1 MVISPS
7 KKQAT
12 RRYTHSVK
20 IGNLY
25 VGSEHSI
32 KTQSMT
38 TTPTADV
45 EATVAQICALVE
57 AKCEIAR
64 VTVQG
69 IKEAQACE
77 HIKERLLAM
86 GIDVPL
92 VADIHFFPQA
102 AMHVADFVDKV
113 RINPGNFVDKRN
125 MFTGK
130 TYTDKNYADSLL
142 RLEEKFTPLVEKCKR
157 LGKAMRIGVNHGSL
171 SERVMQRYGDTIEG
185 MVVSA
190 LEYIE
195 VCEKL
200 DYRDVVFS
208 MKSSNPKVMVA
219 AYRQLAKDLDARGWH
234 YPLHLGVTEA
244 GMGMDGIIK
253 SAVGIGTLL
262 TEGLGDTIRCS
273 LTGCPTTEI
282 PVCESLLKHTTTY
295 LDLPKKENPFALEN
309 SESFVNASK
318 KITKTTP
325 WGSVYGVF
333 IKLIEE
339 HLLNNPIEKLLEQL
353 GVNPTNGKKDFT
365 APDGVVVPKSFIG
378 TSLVKKLKEHMLV
391 FHHHEV
397 PCLYDYNEEIWNSD
411 QVVNAPFVHC
421 HATTPFIHSTRAFFE
436 KKQCAEQPVKLVFSK
451 DLDDECEAAVSI
463 ATEFGALLLDG
474 LGEAVILDLPNIPL
488 PAIREIAFGTLQSA
502 GVRLVKTEY
511 ISCPGCGRT
520 LFDLPEVTKR
530 IRERTKH
537 LVGLKIAVM
546 GCIVNGPGEMADA
559 DFGFV
564 GSKTGMIDLYVK
576 HTCVKAHIPMEDAE
590 EELVHLLQEHGVWKD
605 PE

>member
-1 MVISPS
+1 MINPPAQE
-7 KKQAT
+7 QAV

-25 VGSEHSI
+25 VGSDHSI

-45 EATVAQICALVE
+45 DATVEQICALVE
-57 AKCEIAR
+57 ARCEIVR

-69 IKEAQACE
+69 IKESQACE
-77 HIKERLLAM
+77 HIKERLLAL

-130 TYTDKNYADSLL
+130 TYTDKQYADSLL
-142 RLEEKFTPLVEKCKR
+142 RLEEKFSPLVEKCKR

-195 VCEKL
+195 ICEKL

-273 LTGCPTTEI
+273 LTGCPTQEV
-282 PVCESLLKHTTTY
+282 PVCESLLKHTETY
-295 LDLPKKENPFALEN
+295 LNLPKRNNPFALEN

-333 IKLIEE
+333 VKLNEDHILNTTVE
-339 HLLNNPIEKLLEQL
+339 HLLEQL
-353 GVNPTNGKKDFT
+353 GINPKNGKKEFT

-378 TSLVKKLKEHMLV
+378 TSILEKLEEHFIV

-397 PCLYDYNEEIWNSD
+397 PCLYDYNKEIWNKEEVLS
-411 QVVNAPFVHC
+411 APFVHF
-421 HATTPFIHSTRAFFE
+421 HASPPFIHSTREFFE
-436 KKQCAEQPVKLVFSK
+436 NKECEQQPVKLVFSK
-451 DLDDECEAAVSI
+451 DLDDESEAAVAI

-488 PAIREIAFGTLQSA
+488 TAVREIAFGTLQSA

-530 IRERTKH
+530 IHNKTQH

-576 HTCVKAHIPMEDAE
+576 HTCVKAHIPMEKAE
-590 EELVHLLQEHGVWKD
+590 EELVSLLKEHGVWKD